1 MRLKA
6 IVCTVSLLAGSAVMY
21 AADPAAS
28 QFTVSEQSKVP
39 GLTLKPGTYS
49 IRVVDHLADRLIVR
63 VDSAQG
69 DAHATFLGIQNSS
82 IAKPSSSGPV
92 VWTKSP
98 KGGTI
103 LRGFEFPGGGSVVE
117 FVYPKNDAVS
127 IAKVN
132 DAKVP
137 AIDPASEGKV
147 ADKSLS
153 KDDLEVV
160 TLWLLSSTTVGPNDA
175 KPAIQ
180 AEKYKAPVTSAGET
194 EVATAQPVTAQP
206 APTQSVSSAPRPTY
220 SAPAATA
227 SAPPQQV
234 AVVHKPK
241 PVIAKLP
248 HTASNTPLVWMLG
261 GFSLLGAALLRI
273 FRIGVAE
280 AK

>member
-1 MRLKA
+1 MRFKA
-6 IVCTVSLLAGSAVMY
+6 LVCTMSLLAGSATLY
-21 AADPAAS
+21 AAEPAAS

-63 VDSAQG
+63 VDSTQG
-69 DAHATFLGIQNSS
+69 DTHATFLGIQNSK

-92 VWTKSP
+92 VWSKSP
-98 KGGTI
+98 KGPAT

-117 FVYPKNDAVS
+117 FVYPKNEAVS

-153 KDDLEVV
+153 KDDMEVV
-160 TLWLLSSTTVGPNDA
+160 TLWLLSATTVGPNDS

-180 AEKYKAPVTSAGET
+180 AEKYKAPEET
-194 EVATAQPVTAQP
+194 EVAA
-206 APTQSVSSAPRPTY
+206 APTQSAPPAAPHASY
-220 SAPAATA
+220 NPPAPAP

-234 AVVHKPK
+234 AALHRPK

-248 HTASNTPLVWMLG
+248 KTASDLPLVWMLG
-261 GFSLLGAALLRI
+261 GFSLLGAALLRTV
-273 FRIGVAE
+273 RLGATD

>member
-6 IVCTVSLLAGSAVMY
+6 LVCAVSLLAGSAAMY
-21 AADPAAS
+21 AAEPAAS
-28 QFTVSEQSKVP
+28 EFTVSEQSKVP

-63 VDSAQG
+63 VDSTQG
-69 DAHATFLGIQNSS
+69 NAHATFLGIQNGS
-82 IAKPSSSGPV
+82 IDKPSTSGPV
-92 VWTKSP
+92 AWGRSP

-117 FVYPKNDAVS
+117 FVYPKADAVS

-147 ADKSLS
+147 SDKSLS

-160 TLWLLSSTTVGPNDA
+160 TLWLLSATTVGPNDAA

-180 AEKYKAPVTSAGET
+180 AEKYQAPANTQ
-194 EVATAQPVTAQP
+194 VATGSVAAPQPTAS
-206 APTQSVSSAPRPTY
+206 ANVGSAPQPSY
-220 SAPAATA
+220 SAPAK
-227 SAPPQQV
+227 SAAPQQV
-234 AVVHKPK
+234 AAMHKPK

-248 HTASNTPLVWMLG
+248 HTASAMPLLWMLG
-261 GFSLLGAALLRI
+261 GLSLLGAAILRL
-273 FRIGVAE
+273 FRTGAVSAS
-280 AK
+280 

>member
-6 IVCTVSLLAGSAVMY
+6 LVCAVTLVAGSAVMY
-21 AADPAAS
+21 AAEPAAS

-69 DAHATFLGIQNSS
+69 SEHTTFLGIQNSN
-82 IAKPSSSGPV
+82 IQRPDSSGPV
-92 VWTKSP
+92 VWSRSP
-98 KGGTI
+98 KGGAT

-160 TLWLLSSTTVGPNDA
+160 TLWLLSSTTVGPNDS

-180 AEKYKAPVTSAGET
+180 AEKYKAPATT
-194 EVATAQPVTAQP
+194 EVASTEPA
-206 APTQSVSSAPRPTY
+206 APTPPTPTTAPAY
-220 SAPAATA
+220 SAPAPTN
-227 SAPPQQV
+227 SVRSRAPAPQQV
-234 AVVHKPK
+234 AVMHKPK

-248 HTASNTPLVWMLG
+248 KTASNMPLLWMLG
-261 GFSLLGAALLRI
+261 GLSLLGAGLMRRLRLGAVSA
-273 FRIGVAE
+273 R
-280 AK
+280 

>member
-6 IVCTVSLLAGSAVMY
+6 LVCTASLLAGSAMMY
-21 AADPAAS
+21 AADPAVS
-28 QFTVSEQSKVP
+28 QFTISEQTKIP

-63 VDSAQG
+63 VDSAKG
-69 DAHATFLGIQNSS
+69 NSHATFLGIQNGS
-82 IAKPSSSGPV
+82 ITQPSSTGPV

-103 LRGFEFPGGGSVVE
+103 FRGFEFPGGGPVVE
-117 FVYPKNDAVS
+117 FVYPKAEAVS
-127 IAKVN
+127 IASVN
-132 DAKVP
+132 DSKVP

-147 ADKSLS
+147 GDKSLS

-160 TLWLLSSTTVGPNDA
+160 TLWLLSSTTVGPDDA

-180 AEKYKAPVTSAGET
+180 AERYQAPPSSQVASAG
-194 EVATAQPVTAQP
+194 P
-206 APTQSVSSAPRPTY
+206 APAIGGSNASQTSDAGSATSSQQPQAAPR
-220 SAPAATA
+220 AR
-227 SAPPQQV
+227 
-234 AVVHKPK
+234 KPK

-248 HTASNTPLVWMLG
+248 HTASSMPLVWMLG
-261 GFSLLGAALLRI
+261 GFSLLVAAMLRR
-273 FRIGVAE
+273 FRIGAAG

>member
-1 MRLKA
+1 MRLKSL
-6 IVCTVSLLAGSAVMY
+6 VCAVSLLAGSVAMY
-21 AADPAAS
+21 GAEPGAS
-28 QFTVSEQSKVP
+28 QFTISEQSKVP

-69 DAHATFLGIQNSS
+69 NAHATFLGIQNSS
-82 IAKPSSSGPV
+82 ITKPSSSGPV

-117 FVYPKNDAVS
+117 FVYPKADAVS

-153 KDDLEVV
+153 KDDMEVV
-160 TLWLLSSTTVGPNDA
+160 TLWLLSSTTVGPNDT
-175 KPAIQ
+175 KPSIQ
-180 AEKYKAPVTSAGET
+180 AEKYQAPANT
-194 EVATAQPVTAQP
+194 EVASAQP
-206 APTQSVSSAPRPTY
+206 APAAAPAPSSSYSSPAPSSA
-220 SAPAATA
+220 A
-227 SAPPQQV
+227 PQQV
-234 AVVHKPK
+234 AVLHKPK

-248 HTASNTPLVWMLG
+248 HTASSLPLLWIIG
-261 GFSLLGAALLRI
+261 GFSLMAAALLRM
-273 FRIGVAE
+273 FRMGAAG

>member
-6 IVCTVSLLAGSAVMY
+6 LVYAASLLAGSAVVY
-21 AADPAAS
+21 AAEPAAS

-49 IRVVDHLADRLIVR
+49 IRVVDHLSDRLIVR

-69 DAHATFLGIQNSS
+69 NSHATFLGIQNSN
-82 IAKPSSSGPV
+82 IAKPNASGPV

-117 FVYPKNDAVS
+117 FVYPKADAVS

-132 DAKVP
+132 DSKVP

-147 ADKSLS
+147 ADKDLS

-160 TLWLLSSTTVGPNDA
+160 TLWLLSSTTVGPKDG
-175 KPAIQ
+175 PAIQ
-180 AEKYKAPVTSAGET
+180 AEKY
-194 EVATAQPVTAQP
+194 Q
-206 APTQSVSSAPRPTY
+206 
-220 SAPAATA
+220 APAATTTQVA
-227 SAPPQQV
+227 SVEPTPTPSVSSGTGVSGGSGAPQPTYNAPATTSQPQQV
-234 AVVHKPK
+234 ARLHKPK

-248 HTASNTPLVWMLG
+248 HTASLLPLVWMLG
-261 GFSLLGAALLRI
+261 AMSLLGAAILRLI
-273 FRIGVAE
+273 RSGVAGTR
-280 AK
+280 

>member
-1 MRLKA
+1 MRLKSL
-6 IVCTVSLLAGSAVMY
+6 VCAASLLAGSAMMY
-21 AADPAAS
+21 AAEPAAS
-28 QFTVSEQSKVP
+28 QFTISEQSKVP

-49 IRVVDHLADRLIVR
+49 IRVVDHLSDRLIVR

-69 DAHATFLGIQNSS
+69 DAHTTFLGIQNGN
-82 IAKPSSSGPV
+82 IAKPSASGPV

-117 FVYPKNDAVS
+117 FVYPKADAVS

-132 DAKVP
+132 DSKVP

-147 ADKSLS
+147 ADKGLS

-160 TLWLLSSTTVGPNDA
+160 TLWLLSSTTVGPKDG
-175 KPAIQ
+175 PGIQ
-180 AEKYKAPVTSAGET
+180 AEKYQAP
-194 EVATAQPVTAQP
+194 AQ
-206 APTQSVSSAPRPTY
+206 APTQVAAVEPAPATASTAGVASGPAVSQPTY
-220 SAPAATA
+220 NAPAATTQ
-227 SAPPQQV
+227 PQQV
-234 AVVHKPK
+234 ARLHKPK

-248 HTASNTPLVWMLG
+248 HTASALPLIWMLG
-261 GFSLLGAALLRI
+261 GMCLLGAALLRV
-273 FRIGVAE
+273 FRTGISG